1 MTPLPR
7 TQVGTTG
14 PVVRRADAPV
24 VHRPRLVDR
33 VERALDDGCPV
44 VVEGPPRAGVTTLVE
59 DWADRTRRTVVVVS
73 AGAGDEAVTSAVA
86 VAAAGDPDG
95 RHALLVDDAHLLGAA
110 GSRAVVEFAAHGALV
125 LAGRVPGPDGIDDP
139 VRIGPGDLAL
149 DAGETA
155 TLVGRAVGV
164 VVAPAVV
171 ARATESAAGNAGV
184 LAAASGL
191 LAAEDR
197 PPVDVSARF
206 RRATDRAAAQWVE
219 ATLDD
224 PGLRDFAERAA
235 TAAHAPADLV
245 RHLTGVTDLVA
256 PYRAAAAAGLGAAGF
271 GAAGFG
277 GDDQTD
283 AFTWHPAVAAA
294 LRRAAAR
301 RDPEGVRVRAEQA
314 VAWSLEHEA
323 TVPAIDAAVQL
334 GDLDVLSDV
343 LVRNWTRITGPGA
356 PAVARILDP
365 IQPRRAADHPV
376 VLAAIA
382 RAEAAA
388 DRHHARASRV
398 NAAVLPAIA
407 ARTSG
412 LPAHELPFLAAVDAQ
427 ARRIAGDDR
436 GARRAAATVGRALA
450 VLDGDGRTEL
460 APRLPYVLQQVA
472 ATALMDGDTEG
483 ALATLAG
490 IEPAPGPDGPLQ
502 QAAVDGLT
510 AFVHALAGEVDVA
523 RRLLEAGDALD
534 VPTGVL
540 ASAVVA
546 LEDGD
551 PDRVTGLLR
560 RIDPLFGAFEHWP
573 IVLALRARA
582 TTISGR
588 VPPADQLA
596 MHDAEVQ
603 RFRLRSA
610 ATGVAAR
617 LLARSRIRLQLAA
630 GQLRQA
636 ERSLDA
642 LGPVRA
648 WTAAEHVALALAR
661 DEPDRALRVVT
672 AVSVRSGYEAR
683 TSAVLVLFRAVALRR
698 TGDVLGAV
706 ASFREAL
713 DLFERHGMRGELLT
727 PPRDDV
733 LQLVEAA
740 DDPRGRAYLEPLLG
754 LRSVMPGPDVA
765 VTLSGRESVVL
776 GLLAEPLSLPEVAA
790 ELHVSVNTVKT
801 QVRSVY
807 RKLGVSGRR
816 EAVEQAHGLGLLGR

>member
-7 TQVGTTG
+7 TQIGTTG
-14 PVVRRADAPV
+14 PVVRRADALV

-33 VERALDDGCPV
+33 IERALDDGCPV
-44 VVEGPPRAGVTTLVE
+44 VVEGTPRAGVTTLVE

-73 AGAGDEAVTSAVA
+73 ASAGDDAVTSAVS
-86 VAAAGDPDG
+86 VAADPDG
-95 RHALLVDDAHLLGAA
+95 RHALLVDDAHLLGTA
-110 GSRAVVEFAAHGALV
+110 GSRAVAGFAAHGALV
-125 LAGRVPGPDGIDDP
+125 LAGRVPGADGIVDA

-149 DAGETA
+149 DAAETA

-171 ARATESAAGNAGV
+171 ARATASAAGNAGV

-206 RRATDRAAAQWVE
+206 RRATDRAAAEWVE
-219 ATLDD
+219 STLDD
-224 PGLRDFAERAA
+224 PGLLDFAERAA

-245 RHLTGVTDLVA
+245 RHLTGVTGLVA
-256 PYRAAAAAGLGAAGF
+256 PYRAAAAAGLGAVGLGVA
-271 GAAGFG
+271 
-277 GDDQTD
+277 DDTG

-294 LRRAAAR
+294 LRRTAAR
-301 RDPEGVRVRAEQA
+301 RDPEGVRARAEQA

-356 PAVARILDP
+356 PAIARILDP

-407 ARTSG
+407 ARMSG
-412 LPAHELPFLAAVDAQ
+412 LPGHELPFLAAVDAQ

-450 VLDGDGRTEL
+450 VLDGDGLTEL

-523 RRLLEAGDALD
+523 RRLLDAGDALD
-534 VPTGVL
+534 VPTGIL

-573 IVLALRARA
+573 IVLAIRARA

-733 LQLVEAA
+733 LQLVEAS

-754 LRSVMPGPDVA
+754 LTSVMPGPDIA